1 MDEFLTISTSIDMII
16 LSYRDIVHITSDG
29 NYSTITID
37 GGDNFTVSR
46 QLGYMEK
53 AISGQ
58 LTVHRRNFVR
68 IGKSL
73 IVNVAYITYVNVPKQ
88 TIVMY
93 DTNKNKYTLTA
104 SHEAVRQL
112 KTLLEKEY
120 GNGNK

>member
-1 MDEFLTISTSIDMII
+1 MDEFLTISTNIDMII
-16 LSYRDIVHITSDG
+16 LSYKDIVHIMSDG
-29 NYSTITID
+29 NYSTITIN
-37 GGDNFTVSR
+37 GGDKFTVSR

-53 AISGQ
+53 AIGGQ

-73 IVNVAYITYVNVPKQ
+73 IVNVMYITYVNVPKQ

-93 DTNKNKYTLTA
+93 DTNKNKYSLTA
-104 SHEAVRQL
+104 SHEALRQL

-120 GNGNK
+120 GYGNR